1 MKRDPKFLRPGH
13 GVERS
18 RVKRRRRAF
27 LIVSLVLFLV
37 ATAAV
42 LVVFAYGVLTSP
54 ASFQVHEVV
63 VSGTEF
69 SDAGE
74 IASTARGLISGNM
87 LIADLQKVRAEV
99 ERHPWVRS
107 ARVLKVLPDTL
118 RIEVT
123 ERLPN
128 AFALIDGELFLTDD
142 SGILIDRLR
151 PEHPFTDLPV
161 IRGLDGLES
170 EDWGG
175 RLTRAAGLLAELD
188 DAHPSWRMR
197 VSELVA
203 GNPEKLLL
211 RLNDLDCDLI
221 VNESDFI
228 GGLERYFSVEA
239 SIRKRYNEI
248 DYIDLR
254 FARRLV
260 IKEMAE

>member
-1 MKRDPKFLRPGH
+1 MKRDPKFLRPGR

-18 RVKRRRRAF
+18 RVKRRRRAIF
-27 LIVSLVLFLV
+27 IVALVLFLA

-42 LVVFAYGVLTSP
+42 LVVFTYGVLTSP

-63 VSGTEF
+63 VTGTEF
-69 SDAGE
+69 ADPEE
-74 IASTARGLISGNM
+74 IASAARGLIEGNM
-87 LIADLQKVRAEV
+87 LLADLQKVRAEV
-99 ERHPWVRS
+99 ERHPWVLS
-107 ARVLKVLPDTL
+107 ARVQKVLPDKL

-128 AFALIDGELFLTDD
+128 AFALVDGELFLTDD

-161 IRGLDGLES
+161 IRGLDGLDEN
-170 EDWGG
+170 EFGMRLG
-175 RLTRAAGLLAELD
+175 RAVGLLARLED
-188 DAHPSWRMR
+188 EHPSWRED
-197 VSELVA
+197 VSELVT
-203 GNPEKLLL
+203 GDPEKILL
-211 RLNDLDCDLI
+211 RLKDLNCDLI
-221 VNESDFI
+221 VSENDFI

-239 SIRKRYNEI
+239 SIRQRYNEI

-260 IKEMAE
+260 VKPMAE